1 MTLKYGCATMTD
13 NTFNPVVE
21 VFLDSLDLAHHIV
34 DVVEDK
40 KAENII
46 LLDIRPKTVI
56 TDYFVIANGISD
68 RQLKALAEYVREA
81 VKEKFDTLPYS
92 VEGTA
97 ESGWIL
103 IDYGYVVVHL
113 FTETKRRYY
122 DLEGLWREANVL
134 LSIQ

>member
-1 MTLKYGCATMTD
+1 MTLRYGYATMTFND
-13 NTFNPVVE
+13 LNPVQE
-21 VFLDSLDLAHHIV
+21 ASLDSLDLAHHIV
-34 DVVEDK
+34 NVVEDK

-56 TDYFVIANGISD
+56 TDYFVIANGNSD

-81 VKEKFDTLPYS
+81 VKERFETLPYS

-103 IDYGYVVVHL
+103 MDYGHVVVHL
-113 FTETKRRYY
+113 FIDTKRRYY

>member
-1 MTLKYGCATMTD
+1 MNHDPIL
-13 NTFNPVVE
+13 PVE
-21 VFLDSLDLAHHIV
+21 EAFLNSLDLAHHII
-34 DVVEDK
+34 DVIEDK

-56 TDYFVIANGISD
+56 SDYFIIANGNSD
-68 RQLKALAEYVREA
+68 RQLKALADYVREG
-81 VKEKFDTLPYS
+81 VKEKFETLPYS

-113 FTETKRRYY
+113 FVESKREYY
-122 DLEGLWREANVL
+122 DLEGLWREANVV